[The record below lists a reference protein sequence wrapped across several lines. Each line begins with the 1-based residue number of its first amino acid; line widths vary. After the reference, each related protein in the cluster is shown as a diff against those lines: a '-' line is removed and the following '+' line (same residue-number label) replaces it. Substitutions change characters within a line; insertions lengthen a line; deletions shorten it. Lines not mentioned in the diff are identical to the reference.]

1 MDPIYEAKKM
11 KLPKPES
18 NNYELVPAG
27 NHLGVCWQVIDLGTQ
42 TMTYNEET
50 KKARRILV
58 GWELPNELMSDG
70 RPFVVSRRYTFSV
83 HEKATFRKHL
93 ENWRGKKFTDEDFG
107 DDGFDVKNLIGKAC
121 FVNVVHQQ
129 AGDRVYA
136 NVDSIAQLPKGM
148 AAPELVNDPIYLS
161 LEADE
166 FDSAVYSALP
176 EWLQRMIFDAPEFS
190 RLASGGQLRDV
201 ELKEELPF

>member
-1 MDPIYEAKKM
+1 M
-11 KLPKPES
+11 KLPKPNEGKA
-18 NNYELVPAG
+18 YELVPAG

-129 AGDRVYA
+129 ANDRVYA

-166 FDSAVYSALP
+166 FNSAVYSALP
-176 EWLQRMIFDAPEFS
+176 EWLQKMILDAPEFS
-190 RLASGGQLRDV
+190 RLASKGQLRDV
-201 ELKEELPF
+201 EFEEQLPF

>member
-1 MDPIYEAKKM
+1 M

-18 NNYELVPAG
+18 GSFELVPAG
-27 NHLGVCWQVIDLGTQ
+27 NHLGMCWQVIDLGTQ
-42 TMTYNEET
+42 TMTYQEEV
-50 KKARRILV
+50 KKMRRVLI
-58 GWELPNELMSDG
+58 GWELPNELMADG

-107 DDGFDVKNLIGKAC
+107 DDGFDVRNLIGKAC

-129 AGDRVYA
+129 TGDKVYA

-148 AAPELVNDPIYLS
+148 AIPPELHNDPIYLS
-161 LEADE
+161 LEPEE
-166 FDSAVYSALP
+166 FDSAVYSSLP
-176 EWLQRMIFDAPEFS
+176 EWLQKVIFDAPEFA
-190 RLASGGQLRDV
+190 RLATGGQLRDV
-201 ELKEELPF
+201 EIKEELPF